1 MDALISISSP
11 EVTTFVCGSHSPG
24 QHNGSWFELPLE
36 ARLLDSSTIIPS
48 LGMVWLP
55 AVMGPHG
62 PYLVSISLLT
72 PLKIVSL
79 FFRAPFSVLGHLLTN
94 QLREPPLSRA

>member
-1 MDALISISSP
+1 MKEGASISISSP

-55 AVMGPHG
+55 AVSLLVASIPF
-62 PYLVSISLLT
+62 LVS
-72 PLKIVSL
+72 
-79 FFRAPFSVLGHLLTN
+79 
-94 QLREPPLSRA
+94 